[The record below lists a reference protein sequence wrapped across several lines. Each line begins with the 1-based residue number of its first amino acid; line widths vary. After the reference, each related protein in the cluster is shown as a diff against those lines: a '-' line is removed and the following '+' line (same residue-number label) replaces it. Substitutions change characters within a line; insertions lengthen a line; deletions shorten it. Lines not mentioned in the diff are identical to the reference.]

1 MKNAKNDDPCRR
13 SATSLISG
21 DARKSLLSGKKLPFC
36 MGGVIKTENRLLF
49 ATKHGMKGVLKNC
62 KDVPC
67 KMTTFEET
75 NANDIGYAKVK
86 MAILRGRS

>member
-36 MGGVIKTENRLLF
+36 TGGVVQTENHRIF
-49 ATKHGMKGVLKNC
+49 MKEHIRGDIFENC
-62 KDVPC
+62 KDVSS
-67 KMTTFEET
+67 KITIFAET
-75 NANDIGYAKVK
+75 DGKDIACP
-86 MAILRGRS
+86 